1 MKNYQD
7 STKRAGW
14 VLALGAGVALL
25 GLSDRVSANQEDSP
39 ATQSIETAL
48 SGIDTWVELRG
59 QIAKER
65 AQLAE
70 RKAFL
75 ADRIELIRGQIEDT
89 RVATVARREEVD
101 KSKTK
106 REELESENETL
117 KTASASLQEL
127 IGPLEARTKEL
138 LKRMPAPLVE
148 QVRELS
154 QNIPDDPADTNL
166 SLSKRFGQVVGV
178 LNFIDKFNTDVH
190 VTTETR
196 EIMAGTTAQVTALYL
211 GISGAYYVNS
221 AGDRAGRGYSS
232 DEGFVWT
239 PVNDAAAEIQQ
250 AVKVLNGELPQ
261 FVQVPIEI
269 R

>member
-1 MKNYQD
+1 MKKI
-7 STKRAGW
+7 SEARKRAGW
-14 VLALGAGVALL
+14 VLALGAGVALV
-25 GLSDRVSANQEDSP
+25 GAGTSVSASQDEGT
-39 ATQSIETAL
+39 AKASIESAL

-59 QIAKER
+59 QIGKER
-65 AQLAE
+65 ALLAE
-70 RKAFL
+70 NKAFL
-75 ADRIELIRGQIEDT
+75 ADRIELIRSQIEDT
-89 RVATVARREEVD
+89 REATKARRSQVD
-101 KSKTK
+101 ESRSK
-106 REELESENETL
+106 REELEAENETL
-117 KTASASLQEL
+117 KAASESLRAL

-154 QNIPDDPADTNL
+154 QNIPEDPENTTL

-211 GISGAYYVNS
+211 GISGAYYVNG

-232 DEGFVWT
+232 EEGFVWT
-239 PVNDAAAEIQQ
+239 PVNEAAAEIQQ

-261 FVQVPIEI
+261 FVQVPIVI
-269 R
+269 D